1 MNKQQ
6 TLASIC
12 EQVYRRFPEVVGIQ
26 PRVQDQG
33 GDKLL
38 LIFHARA
45 KTSDGLSIPRTV
57 RVVVS
62 PDGKIVKMTT
72 SR

>member
-1 MNKQQ
+1 MSEQQ
-6 TLASIC
+6 SLASIC
-12 EQVYRRFPEVVGIQ
+12 EQVYRRFPEVAGKQ
-26 PRVQDQG
+26 PRVQHQP

-38 LIFHARA
+38 LIFHSTGKTADGRA
-45 KTSDGLSIPRTV
+45 ISRSV

-62 PDGKIVKMTT
+62 AAGKIVKMTT